1 MKKSTKS
8 KNYKLHSLT
17 KKEVEEKLNVN
28 IDDYQLV
35 RVNNLIKIANE
46 DNIVKKVLDKEPGA
60 DRDKLIKFFKNVSWY
75 IYYGIIVHI
84 LMGSDITKSRLTL
97 VNQLI
102 NIIAEIFNYYVKII

>member
-1 MKKSTKS
+1 MNKSTKN
-8 KNYKLHSLT
+8 KKYKLHTLS
-17 KKEVEEKLNVN
+17 KKDVEKKLNVN

-60 DRDKLIKFFKNVSWY
+60 EREKLIKFFKNISWY
-75 IYYGIIVHI
+75 IYYGIVVHI